1 MTEIKPA
8 HEKALMLAALCGFKI
23 ALGPAFLRAS
33 HRSPSTKAWATAAL
47 GEMALDKIGVFPARY
62 NPMLLIPHTV
72 AGAWTAH
79 ESLKEDGETDPGV
92 VAAAAVVA
100 AGVTVTLPILR
111 IALRRLA
118 FIPDYLL
125 GLGEDYVALQLGSKA
140 VGMSFEQVKQ
150 VAQESLADVGGQVRP
165 ALQKVGINA

>member
-1 MTEIKPA
+1 MAELKPA

-33 HRSPSTKAWATAAL
+33 QRSASTQKWATAAA
-47 GEMALDKIGVFPARY
+47 GEMVLDKLGVFPARY
-62 NPMLLIPHTV
+62 RPMLLIPHI
-72 AGAWTAH
+72 
-79 ESLKEDGETDPGV
+79 

-111 IALRRLA
+111 IALRKLA

-125 GLGEDYVALQLGSKA
+125 GLGEDYVALQLGSRA
-140 VGMSFEQVKQ
+140 TGLSMEQVKEI
-150 VAQESLADVGGQVRP
+150 AQESMAGVGGQVRP